1 MLATIQAI
9 QPFQLHGVLY
19 YQLAYVPDGDNA
31 APSPARVAR
40 VSHDMIYADPQPGDR
55 VDVRA
60 ILGVVDRVVRAVE
73 A

>member
-19 YQLAYVPDGDNA
+19 YQLAYVPDGDTA
-31 APSPARVAR
+31 AARVAR

-55 VDVRA
+55 VDIRA
-60 ILGVVDRVVRAVE
+60 ILGVIDRVERAAE